1 MLNQL
6 LRNAFTDCNFLFVV
20 SLISRLTEQFEIV
33 FFFFLPERLLTR
45 RDPRKVLMCRFIR
58 FLNDH
63 FRVVYRPFD
72 FM

>member
-33 FFFFLPERLLTR
+33 FFFFFARETINS
-45 RDPRKVLMCRFIR
+45 PRSKKS
-58 FLNDH
+58 
-63 FRVVYRPFD
+63 FD
-72 FM
+72 VSLYQIFE